1 MTKRGK
7 GLPGDVLALLTD
19 AGRGV
24 TLGQIQQHLPVYHHL
39 SDLSPVMVRLEK
51 RGVVSVALVERTA
64 DKGRRM
70 VKQYS
75 RAAVPA
81 ADRDIT

>member
-7 GLPGDVLALLTD
+7 GLPGDVLDMLGVLE
-19 AGRGV
+19 RGL
-24 TLGQIQQHLPVYHHL
+24 TLGQIQQYLPEYREL
-39 SDLSPVMVRLEK
+39 SELSATMAKLVQQDA
-51 RGVVSVALVERTA
+51 VSVVLVERTA

>member
-19 AGRGV
+19 AGRGL

-51 RGVVSVALVERTA
+51 RGVVSVAQVERTA